1 MYSKCFNY
9 YYKVFICKKTPFN
22 ILSSYSKI
30 NLIIYNLKLPF
41 IVIIYNKKI
50 IPLPKGGAPM
60 KITLPPRVEFIINE
74 LEKEGYE
81 AFAVGGCIR
90 DSILEKKPN
99 DWDITTNALPEA
111 IIKTFKHTI
120 PTGIKHGTITVMIDN
135 LPFEVT
141 TYRID
146 GEYTD
151 NRHPDEV
158 IFTSKLEEDLSRR
171 DFTINAMA
179 YNYSKGLVDP
189 FNGLEDLREGIIKTV
204 GNAHDR
210 FNEDALRMIR
220 AIRFSCQLGF
230 HIEDKTF
237 EAIKLNCELIKNVSI
252 ERIREEFS
260 KILLSKEPS
269 RGIENLRIGGLLQY
283 FLPEV
288 LTMFGFDQRN
298 PHHDKDVYYHTLMVM
313 DNTEPRLALR
323 LGALFHDIA
332 KPVTFTLDEKGIGH
346 FYGHEL
352 KGKDMCEYILKR
364 LRYDNDTIKKV
375 SNLVYDH
382 MSRYSNL
389 KSSTIKKV
397 ITRVGKENLEDLFN
411 LQEADIKAS
420 APPFDFS
427 GIHHL
432 RKKSKEILEHKEP
445 LTVKDLLLK
454 GDDLIRLGLKPGK
467 LIGEI
472 LNHLMEK
479 VLEDPK
485 LNKKDQ
491 LEEMALEYIEKSK
504 EERGNENE

>member
-1 MYSKCFNY
+1 M
-9 YYKVFICKKTPFN
+9 
-22 ILSSYSKI
+22 
-30 NLIIYNLKLPF
+30 
-41 IVIIYNKKI
+41 KI
-50 IPLPKGGAPM
+50 I
-60 KITLPPRVEFIINE
+60 LPPRVEFIINE
-74 LEKEGYE
+74 LEKQGYE
-81 AFAVGGCIR
+81 AFAVGGCVR
-90 DSILEKKPN
+90 DSILGRNPN

-189 FNGLEDLREGIIKTV
+189 FNGMEDIREGVVKTV
-204 GNAHDR
+204 GSPHDR

-230 HIEDKTF
+230 YVEEKTF
-237 EAIKLNCELIKNVSI
+237 EAIKLNCELIKRVSI
-252 ERIREEFS
+252 ERIRDEFT

-269 RGIENLRIGGLLQY
+269 RGIENLRLGGLLQY
-283 FLPEV
+283 FLPE
-288 LTMFGFDQRN
+288 LLAMFGFDQKN
-298 PHHDKDVYYHTLMVM
+298 PHHDKDIYYHTLMVV

-323 LGALFHDIA
+323 LSALFHDIA

-346 FYGHEL
+346 FYGHEI

-364 LRYDNDTIKKV
+364 LRYDNETIKKV

-382 MSRYSNL
+382 MSRYTNL
-389 KSSTIKKV
+389 KGSTIKKV
-397 ITRVGKENLEDLFN
+397 INRVGKENLEDLFI

-427 GIHHL
+427 GVHRL
-432 RKKSKEILEHKEP
+432 RKKSKEILEQKEP
-445 LTVKDLLLK
+445 LNVKDLVLK
-454 GDDLIRLGLKPGK
+454 GDDLIKLGLKPGK

-472 LNHLMEK
+472 LNYLMEK
-479 VLEDPK
+479 VLEAPE
-485 LNKKDQ
+485 LNNKKQ

-504 EERGNENE
+504 EKRGNEDE